1 MTTTMPQSAA
11 DFDVVVVGAGAAGIA
26 ATKRLIEANLSAVM
40 VEARDR
46 LGGRSHTVASA
57 AGVPLD
63 LGCEWLHSADRNP
76 WTPIARRLGFA
87 IDEKLPDW
95 GSRVAWMK
103 GAAIDAEW
111 QKVRDAFYERL
122 DRAAEEPGDRAAA
135 TLLEPGNHW
144 NALLG
149 AISTWA
155 NGAELAQVSVKD
167 YGRYD
172 PTDINWR
179 VLAGYGVLIA
189 RYGEGMPVKLETVV
203 TRIDWGA
210 QPLVVATSRG
220 DLRAR
225 AVIVTVPTN
234 LLAAEKLVFNPAL
247 PDKIAA
253 AAGLPMHVVNK
264 FFLRIDGGLDELVPD
279 SNLVGKVDSVFTG
292 AYQVK
297 PHGWPVIL
305 AYIGGDCAAE
315 LERKGQAAT
324 ADFTLGE
331 LSGLFGNDIKRRLT
345 PLIGSAWGVEEFS
358 RGAYSMA
365 LPGHADDRDVL
376 AAPVAER
383 LFFAGEACSSR
394 DFGTAHAAYNT
405 GAAAAEAAIATL
417 CVSPGVF
424 ASSAAPPIQAG
435 T

>member
-1 MTTTMPQSAA
+1 MPQSAA

-26 ATKRLIEANLSAVM
+26 ATRRLSQAGISAM
-40 VEARDR
+40 MLEARDR
-46 LGGRSHTVASA
+46 LGGRAQTVASA

-76 WTPIARRLGFA
+76 WTQIARELGFK

-95 GSRVAWMK
+95 GSRVAWLK
-103 GAAIDAEW
+103 DEITDADW
-111 QKVRDAFYERL
+111 QKALDAFYERL

-135 TLLEPGNHW
+135 TLLEPGNRW
-144 NALLG
+144 NPLLG

-155 NGAELAQVSVKD
+155 NGAELAQVSVQD

-172 PTDINWR
+172 PSGTNWR
-179 VLAGYGVLIA
+179 VLDGYGALIA
-189 RYGEGMPVKLETVV
+189 RYGAGLPVKLDTVV
-203 TRIDWGA
+203 SQIDWSGPA
-210 QPLVVATSRG
+210 IVVATSRG

-234 LLAAEKLVFNPAL
+234 LLAAGKIILEPAL

-264 FFLRIDGGLDELVPD
+264 FFLRLDGKINDPRPD
-279 SNLVGKVDSVFTG
+279 SNLVGKIDSDFTG
-292 AYQVK
+292 AYQIR

-305 AYIGGDCAAE
+305 GYYGGDCAAT
-315 LERKGQAAT
+315 LEAQGQAAT
-324 ADFTLGE
+324 ADFALGE
-331 LSGLFGNDIKRRLT
+331 LAGLFGNEIKQRLT
-345 PLIGSAWGVEEFS
+345 PLVGSAWGLEEFS

-365 LPGHADDRDVL
+365 LPGHADDRDRL
-376 AAPVAER
+376 ATPVAGR
-383 LFFAGEACSSR
+383 LFFAGEACSPR

-405 GAAAAEAAIATL
+405 GAAAANAAIAAL
-417 CVSPGVF
+417 GLSPKTF